1 LRQIDNLAPLYDAH
15 DFWDSQPV
23 PKAYEKIEDSM
34 LDRPIDSEKTLED
47 VRQEAYPL
55 PAGFTW
61 CNVNIGNRAEAQEVY
76 DLLT

>member
-1 LRQIDNLAPLYDAH
+1 
-15 DFWDSQPV
+15 
-23 PKAYEKIEDSM
+23 M
-34 LDRPIDSEKTLED
+34 LDRPIDSEKTVED